1 MVDRDL
7 LLTKVGAVRRHLDRA
22 QRKCDTDLPSFLN
35 DLDRQESVLFNIQLA
50 IQSCIDIA
58 AHIVSEEGL
67 GVPGS
72 TSEMFYLLQENNY
85 LGPQLTEKMVKA
97 VGFRNLIVHAY
108 TKLDLVQ
115 AYEIAR
121 KDIMDLNE
129 FLKTIVQE
137 CEVVSRSPSSD
148 TNIRR

>member
-1 MVDRDL
+1 LVDRDL
-7 LLTKVGAVRRHLDRA
+7 LLTKVGAVRKHLDRA

-72 TSEMFYLLQENNY
+72 TSEMFYLLQDNNY

-129 FLKTIVQE
+129 FLKTIVQK
-137 CEVVSRSPSSD
+137 CQVVPRSPSSD
-148 TNIRR
+148 TNIRE

>member
-7 LLTKVGAVRRHLDRA
+7 LLTKVGAVRKHLDRA

-35 DLDRQESVLFNIQLA
+35 DLDLQESVLFNIQLA
-50 IQSCIDIA
+50 IQRCIDIA

-72 TSEMFYLLQENNY
+72 TSEMFYLLEESNF
-85 LGPQLTEKMVKA
+85 LGTQLTEKMVKA

-121 KDIMDLNE
+121 KDIMDLHD
-129 FLKTIVQE
+129 FLKTIIQK
-137 CEVVSRSPSSD
+137 CDVVPPSPSSKPNTD
-148 TNIRR
+148 P

>member
-22 QRKCDTDLPSFLN
+22 QRKCDTDLPSFLS

-97 VGFRNLIVHAY
+97 VGFRKLIVHAY

-129 FLKTIVQE
+129 FLKTIVQMANE
-137 CEVVSRSPSSD
+137 RLERFER
-148 TNIRR
+148 TQ